1 MQDIAKLIAGF
12 RLFQKNYFRGDS
24 ELFSQLKEGQQP
36 KTLVIGCS
44 DSRVDPS
51 LLTGADPGDL
61 FVIRNVANLVPP
73 YEPDAGYHGVSA
85 ALEYAVCRLQVEHI
99 IVLGHSQCGGIA
111 GLMNSDCDCQVGEF
125 IGKWVSLAEPAKLR
139 VQEELAGKSEQLQT
153 RACELAAIM
162 LSLDNLLSFPWLQQ
176 RVEAQSLALHGWYFD
191 IQRGE
196 LLRYSPEAEGYVTL
210 VPGTNPVKA
219 LSHTGS

>member
-12 RLFQKNYFRGDS
+12 RRFQGNYFRGDNK
-24 ELFSQLKEGQQP
+24 LFSQLKGGQQP

-85 ALEYAVCRLQVEHI
+85 ALEYAVCQLRVEHI

-111 GLMNSDCDCQVGEF
+111 GLMNCSCDPPLGEF

-139 VQEELAGKSEQLQT
+139 VCEELQGKSEQLQT
-153 RACELAAIM
+153 RACEQAAIM
-162 LSLDNLLSFPWLQQ
+162 LSLDNLLTFPWLMK
-176 RVEAQSLALHGWYFD
+176 RVEDQALFLHGWYFD

-196 LLRYSPEAEGYVTL
+196 LLSYSPEVAGYVAL
-210 VPGTNPVKA
+210 V
-219 LSHTGS
+219 SGSDA